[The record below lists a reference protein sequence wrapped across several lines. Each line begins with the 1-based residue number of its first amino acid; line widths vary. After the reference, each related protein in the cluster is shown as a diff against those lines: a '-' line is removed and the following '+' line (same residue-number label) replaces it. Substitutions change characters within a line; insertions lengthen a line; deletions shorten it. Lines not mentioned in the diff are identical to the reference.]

1 MEKLYARIARRR
13 KKTMSKPK
21 ACSEVKECILCFNTN
36 KDEIEKVPV
45 FTDRDGNEGEFV
57 EWMCKEG
64 EGCC

>member
-1 MEKLYARIARRR
+1 
-13 KKTMSKPK
+13 MSKPK
-21 ACSEVKECILCFNTN
+21 ACSEVKECILCFNAN